1 MAKFKFYIIQIQST
15 KLNVLAGHIFVPGE
29 ECAAVAVILACAAD
43 FVVRLVCR
51 KHSRRGIPRTSGSC
65 PFSREGEVTGC
76 SALDASACAKHACVN
91 RIIHHGI
98 RVTTLQGV
106 KTGSTNLYLM
116 RWEQVMTDE
125 HLLLVPERRRHSR
138 GGRLCPEERAPTRRV
153 GTHDHARVVRT
164 SYVSLIGRK

>member
-29 ECAAVAVILACAAD
+29 KCAAVAVILACAAD

-51 KHSRRGIPRTSGSC
+51 KHSRRGIPRTSGSR

-116 RWEQVMTDE
+116 STFFLFRNGAATAAEAGYVLKSALRREGLALTIMHAWF
-125 HLLLVPERRRHSR
+125 VP
-138 GGRLCPEERAPTRRV
+138 
-153 GTHDHARVVRT
+153 RT
-164 SYVSLIGRK
+164 CR